1 MGRRLFKTLGGDV
14 NAYGAQNE
22 DSLLLSSLV
31 SNDSTNY
38 SYACVGVEKIM
49 C

>member
-1 MGRRLFKTLGGDV
+1 MRHRLFKTLGGDV

-22 DSLLLSSLV
+22 DSLLLSSLG

-38 SYACVGVEKIM
+38 NYACVGVEKVM

>member
-1 MGRRLFKTLGGDV
+1 MGCRLFKTLGGDV
-14 NAYGAQNE
+14 NVSGDQN
-22 DSLLLSSLV
+22 DVSLLLISLG

>member
-1 MGRRLFKTLGGDV
+1 MGCRLFKTLGGDV

-22 DSLLLSSLV
+22 DSLLLSSLG

-38 SYACVGVEKIM
+38 SYACVGVAKIM

>member
-1 MGRRLFKTLGGDV
+1 MRRRLFKTLGGDV

-22 DSLLLSSLV
+22 DSLLLSSLG

-38 SYACVGVEKIM
+38 NYACVGVEKVM

>member
-1 MGRRLFKTLGGDV
+1 MGCRLFKTLGGDV

-22 DSLLLSSLV
+22 DSLLLSSLG

-38 SYACVGVEKIM
+38 SYACVSVEKVM